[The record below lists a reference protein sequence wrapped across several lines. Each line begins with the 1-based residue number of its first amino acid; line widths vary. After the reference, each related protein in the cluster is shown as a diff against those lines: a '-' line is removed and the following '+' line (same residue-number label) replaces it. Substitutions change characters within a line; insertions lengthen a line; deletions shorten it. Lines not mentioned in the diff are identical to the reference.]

1 MRQVR
6 NLVFETNSSSTHCIC
21 IATDRKAELEYP
33 EKVYF
38 RCDDFGREPAELRSV
53 EDKAA
58 YLYSSI
64 LSLYEMKKAENAKTW
79 IMEELM
85 KVGVQCEFEKATYHR
100 YGSGVYCVNAS
111 VDHAGEDD
119 HLRFVDGTL
128 RSSGRLL
135 RYLFSD
141 KSVVLT
147 TSDEIDDDRVENFHV
162 GYRHEFYYKGN

>member
-21 IATDRKAELEYP
+21 IVTDRKAELEYP

-162 GYRHEFYYKGN
+162 DYRHEFYYKGN

>member
-6 NLVFETNSSSTHCIC
+6 NSVFETNSSSTHCIC
-21 IATDRKAELEYP
+21 IVTDRKAELEYP

-85 KVGVQCEFEKATYHR
+85 SLKRPPITDMEAAFIA
-100 YGSGVYCVNAS
+100 
-111 VDHAGEDD
+111 
-119 HLRFVDGTL
+119 LM
-128 RSSGRLL
+128 LL
-135 RYLFSD
+135 SIMLVR
-141 KSVVLT
+141 T
-147 TSDEIDDDRVENFHV
+147 II
-162 GYRHEFYYKGN
+162 

>member
-6 NLVFETNSSSTHCIC
+6 NSVFETNSSSTHCIC
-21 IATDRKAELEYP
+21 ITTDRRNELEYP
-33 EKVYF
+33 EKVTF
-38 RCDDFGREPAELRSV
+38 RCGNFGRERAELRST

-64 LSLYEMKKAENAKTW
+64 LSLYERRKAENAKSW

-85 KVGVQCEFEKATYHR
+85 KVGVQCEFEEATYRR
-100 YGSGVYCVNAS
+100 YGDGAYCNNAY
-111 VDHAGEDD
+111 VDHAGMDD
-119 HLRFVDGTL
+119 HLRFVDGVL

-147 TSDEIDDDRVENFHV
+147 TSDEIGDDRVKNFHAD
-162 GYRHEFYYKGN
+162 YRHEFYYKGN